1 MEDVRDTLARWDALG
16 SRDLSSREAAMEVIS
31 QEVLRRA
38 EGIGPI
44 SPGAST
50 CPSHTGDLNDML
62 ARILMLAKRCPF
74 GDVREKCAWILQN
87 VQVTFTCQCQCM
99 KLYILFIVLFIYLMC
114 QDVHSPHISA
124 L

>member
-16 SRDLSSREAAMEVIS
+16 SRDPSSREAAMEVIS

-44 SPGAST
+44 SPGAAT
-50 CPSHTGDLNDML
+50 CPGHAADLNDML

-74 GDVREKCAWILQN
+74 GDVREKCAWILQS
-87 VQVTFTCQCQCM
+87 VQVRRSPVNVNEAYV
-99 KLYILFIVLFIYLMC
+99 LYIVLFIY
-114 QDVHSPHISA
+114 
-124 L
+124 